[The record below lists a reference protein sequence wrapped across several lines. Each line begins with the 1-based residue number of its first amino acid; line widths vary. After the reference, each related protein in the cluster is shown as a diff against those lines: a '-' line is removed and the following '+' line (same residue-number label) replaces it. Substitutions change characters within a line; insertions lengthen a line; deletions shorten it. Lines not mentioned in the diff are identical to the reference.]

1 MSNSSKNWQI
11 FISIILMLIVVID
24 TYDGSNCVA
33 NVISS
38 VGKWGVTNTES
49 SKKGGQY
56 KEN

>member
-1 MSNSSKNWQI
+1 
-11 FISIILMLIVVID
+11 MLIVVID

-49 SKKGGQY
+49 SKKVVNI
-56 KEN
+56 KKTK